1 MAKSELKLLSDKS
14 TKAREAL
21 AVAQKKLTEAEPTR
35 SNTHACMHACM
46 HVESE
51 HGVKYMRDACIRDHA

>member
-21 AVAQKKLTEAEPTR
+21 AAAQKKLTEAEPTR
-35 SNTHACMHACM
+35 LDIYMITVCVRERERETH
-46 HVESE
+46 V
-51 HGVKYMRDACIRDHA
+51 